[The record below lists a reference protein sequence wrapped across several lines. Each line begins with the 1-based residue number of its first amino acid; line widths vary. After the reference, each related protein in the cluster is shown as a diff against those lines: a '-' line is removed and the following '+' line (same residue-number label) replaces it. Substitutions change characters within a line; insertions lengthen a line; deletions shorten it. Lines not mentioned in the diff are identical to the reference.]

1 MPPRVS
7 SKSSSSV
14 GEDIIWMEEEDDDD
28 DNFRTAEEVAE
39 YGEGENAVAEPRSRR
54 VERGAVAMILI
65 FKCSRF

>member
-1 MPPRVS
+1 M
-7 SKSSSSV
+7 
-14 GEDIIWMEEEDDDD
+14 EEDDDD

-65 FKCSRF
+65 FSVLVFSAAALTFAAGWIRSSER